1 MVAGVGG
8 AGGCLVIFSSSVDCQ
23 RDPCRQ
29 ALTKMSKHPCL
40 VLVKTGLSPPGPLRM
55 LGNPLLP

>member
-1 MVAGVGG
+1 M
-8 AGGCLVIFSSSVDCQ
+8 VIFSLSVDCQ

-29 ALTKMSKHPCL
+29 ALAKMSKHPCL
-40 VLVKTGLSPPGPLRM
+40 VLLKTGPSPPGPLRV

>member
-1 MVAGVGG
+1 M
-8 AGGCLVIFSSSVDCQ
+8 VIFSPSVDCQ

-29 ALTKMSKHPCL
+29 VLAKMSKHPCL
-40 VLVKTGLSPPGPLRM
+40 VLVKTGPSPPGPLWV

>member
-8 AGGCLVIFSSSVDCQ
+8 ASGCLVIFSPSVDCQ
-23 RDPCRQ
+23 RDPCMQ
-29 ALTKMSKHPCL
+29 APTKMSTHPCL
-40 VLVKTGLSPPGPLRM
+40 VLVKTGLSLPGPLRV

>member
-1 MVAGVGG
+1 M
-8 AGGCLVIFSSSVDCQ
+8 VIFSPSVDCQ

-29 ALTKMSKHPCL
+29 AQAKMSKHPCL
-40 VLVKTGLSPPGPLRM
+40 VLVKTGLSPPGPLRV